1 MRCEG
6 RLREARVRKSVRR
19 ATVVLA
25 LTPLVSVPMGVAAM
39 ATTSGTSS
47 TVTTATPAP
56 PGDSSAVAAEVS
68 GIVSVGKTS
77 AHAASSGSGAHADAV
92 TLFGQRI
99 SGGDQ
104 TKPGSSDG
112 NIIGSGETPL
122 GDAELAPWSAKV
134 TEGGSGSTAQAEAA
148 LAHVNLAD
156 AVELWLLHSQS
167 EAEWTPDQSS
177 GDSQSD
183 GAEVSALG
191 QLDIK
196 VLHSHAHSGKTGTSD
211 LLVIND
217 SEIGSSEQANGQ
229 CEIPADPLLHLI
241 CLTADG
247 GTSSTG
253 VTTSDGTVISVD
265 IGGGELTGTISS
277 SSTKGGI
284 AQTPAAAQPPAKH
297 RNHGGATTGSKLP
310 HTPGPQAAGLP
321 FTGSDAG
328 RLAALGIAL
337 AALGSA
343 MVAFA
348 RRTRGM
354 LAI

>member
-39 ATTSGTSS
+39 ATSSGTSS
-47 TVTTATPAP
+47 TVTTTTPAP

-77 AHAASSGSGAHADAV
+77 AHAASSGSGAHADALN
-92 TLFGQRI
+92 LFGQRV

-112 NIIGSGETPL
+112 NLIGTGDTPL
-122 GDAELAPWSAKV
+122 GDAELAPWSTKV
-134 TEGGSGSTAQAEAA
+134 TEDGSGATAQAEAA

-156 AVELWLLHSQS
+156 VLQLWLLHSQS
-167 EAEWTPDQSS
+167 QAAWTPDKST
-177 GDSQSD
+177 GDSSSD

-196 VLHSHAHSGKTGTSD
+196 VLHSEAHSGATGKSD
-211 LLVIND
+211 LLVINGN
-217 SEIGSSEQANGQ
+217 EIGSSEQADGQ
-229 CEIPADPLLHLI
+229 CEIPADPLIHLL

-265 IGGGELTGTISS
+265 IGGGQLTGTISS
-277 SSTKGGI
+277 SSTQGGK
-284 AQTPAAAQPPAKH
+284 AQTPAPATH
-297 RNHGGATTGSKLP
+297 NGGKTTGGKTTNGSRIP
-310 HTPGPQAAGLP
+310 DAGPAGALP
-321 FTGSDAG
+321 FTGSEAG
-328 RLAALGIAL
+328 RLAALGLAL

-343 MVAFA
+343 MVAFG

-354 LAI
+354 LAV

>member
-1 MRCEG
+1 M
-6 RLREARVRKSVRR
+6 RKSVRR

-25 LTPLVSVPMGVAAM
+25 LTPLMSVPLGVAAF
-39 ATTSGTSS
+39 ATTSGTT
-47 TVTTATPAP
+47 TVTTTTPAP
-56 PGDSSAVAAEVS
+56 PGDSSAVAAEIT

-77 AHAASSGSGAHADAV
+77 AHAASSGSGAHADA
-92 TLFGQRI
+92 LDLLGQRV

-112 NIIGSGETPL
+112 NLIGTGDTPL

-134 TEGGSGSTAQAEAA
+134 TEDSSGSTAQAEAA

-167 EAEWTPDQSS
+167 QAAWTPDKSS
-177 GDSQSD
+177 GDSFSD

-191 QLDIK
+191 ALDIK
-196 VLHSHAHSGKTGTSD
+196 VLHSEAHSGATGKSD
-211 LLVIND
+211 LLVINGN
-217 SEIGSSEQANGQ
+217 EIGSSDQADGQ
-229 CEIPADPLLHLI
+229 CEIPADPLIHLL

-247 GTSSTG
+247 GTSATG
-253 VTTSDGTVISVD
+253 VTTSDGTVVSVD
-265 IGGGELTGTISS
+265 IGGGQLGGTISS
-277 SSTKGGI
+277 SSTKGGKG
-284 AQTPAAAQPPAKH
+284 QTPAPAQH
-297 RNHGGATTGSKLP
+297 NGGTTSGGKTTNGSRLP
-310 HTPGPQAAGLP
+310 HTTGPAAALP

-328 RLAALGIAL
+328 RLAVLGLAF

-343 MVAFA
+343 MVAFG

-354 LAI
+354 LAF

>member
-1 MRCEG
+1 M
-6 RLREARVRKSVRR
+6 RKSVRR

-25 LTPLVSVPMGVAAM
+25 LTPLMSVPLGVAAF
-39 ATTSGTSS
+39 ATTSGTT
-47 TVTTATPAP
+47 TVTTTTPAP
-56 PGDSSAVAAEVS
+56 PGDSSAVAAEIT

-77 AHAASSGSGAHADAV
+77 AHAASSGSGAHADA
-92 TLFGQRI
+92 LDLLGQRV

-112 NIIGSGETPL
+112 NLIGTGDTPL

-134 TEGGSGSTAQAEAA
+134 TEDSSGSTAQAEAA

-167 EAEWTPDQSS
+167 QAAWTPDKSS
-177 GDSQSD
+177 GDSSSD

-196 VLHSHAHSGKTGTSD
+196 VLHSEAHSGATGKSD
-211 LLVIND
+211 LLVINGN
-217 SEIGSSEQANGQ
+217 EIGSSDQADGQ
-229 CEIPADPLLHLI
+229 CEIPADPLIHLL

-247 GTSSTG
+247 GTSATG

-265 IGGGELTGTISS
+265 IGGGQLGGTISS
-277 SSTKGGI
+277 SSTKGGKG
-284 AQTPAAAQPPAKH
+284 QTPAPAQH
-297 RNHGGATTGSKLP
+297 NGGSTSGGKTTNGSRLP
-310 HTPGPQAAGLP
+310 HTTGPSAALP

-328 RLAALGIAL
+328 RLAALGLAF

-343 MVAFA
+343 MVAFG

>member
-1 MRCEG
+1 
-6 RLREARVRKSVRR
+6 VRKSVRR

-25 LTPLVSVPMGVAAM
+25 LTPLMSVPIGVAAY
-39 ATTSGTSS
+39 ATTSGT
-47 TVTTATPAP
+47 TNTITTTTPAP
-56 PGDSSAVAAEVS
+56 PGDSSAVAAEAS

-77 AHAASSGSGAHADAV
+77 AHAASSGSGAHADA
-92 TLFGQRI
+92 LNLLGQRI

-104 TKPGSSDG
+104 TTAGSSDG
-112 NIIGSGETPL
+112 NIIGTGDTPL

-134 TEGGSGSTAQAEAA
+134 TEDSAGSTAQAEAA

-167 EAEWTPDQSS
+167 QASWTPDKSS
-177 GDSQSD
+177 GDSSSD

-191 QLDIK
+191 QLDVK
-196 VLHSHAHSGKTGTSD
+196 VLHSEAHSGATGKSD
-211 LLVIND
+211 LLVINGN
-217 SEIGSSEQANGQ
+217 EIGSSDQADGQ
-229 CEIPADPLLHLI
+229 CEIPADPLIHLL

-265 IGGGELTGTISS
+265 IGGGQLTGTISS
-277 SSTKGGI
+277 SSTKGGKGQAPAP
-284 AQTPAAAQPPAKH
+284 AQHNGGKTSGGKTTNGSRVPNAGGPAAA
-297 RNHGGATTGSKLP
+297 
-310 HTPGPQAAGLP
+310 LP

-328 RLAALGIAL
+328 RLAALGMAL

-343 MVAFA
+343 MVAFG
-348 RRTRGM
+348 RRGRGM
-354 LAI
+354 LAV

>member
-1 MRCEG
+1 M
-6 RLREARVRKSVRR
+6 RKSVRR

-25 LTPLVSVPMGVAAM
+25 LTPLMSVPLGVAAF
-39 ATTSGTSS
+39 ATSSGTSS
-47 TVTTATPAP
+47 TVTTTTPAP

-77 AHAASSGSGAHADAV
+77 AHAASSGSGAHADA
-92 TLFGQRI
+92 LNLLGQRI

-112 NIIGSGETPL
+112 NLIGTGETPL

-134 TEGGSGSTAQAEAA
+134 TEDGSGSTAQAEAA

-156 AVELWLLHSQS
+156 AFEVWLLHSKSQ
-167 EAEWTPDQSS
+167 AAWTPDKST
-177 GDSQSD
+177 GDSSSD

-196 VLHSHAHSGKTGTSD
+196 VLHSEAHSGATGKSD
-211 LLVIND
+211 LLVINGN
-217 SEIGSSEQANGQ
+217 EIGSSEQANGQ
-229 CEIPADPLLHLI
+229 CEIPADPLIHLL

-265 IGGGELTGTISS
+265 VGGGQLTGTISS
-277 SSTKGGI
+277 SSTKGGV
-284 AQTPAAAQPPAKH
+284 AQTPAPAQHNGK
-297 RNHGGATTGSKLP
+297 TTGGRTTNGSRLP
-310 HTPGPQAAGLP
+310 HTTGPAAALP
-321 FTGSDAG
+321 FTGSDAA
-328 RLAALGIAL
+328 RLAALGLAL
-337 AALGSA
+337 AAFGSA
-343 MVAFA
+343 MVAFG
-348 RRTRGM
+348 RRSRGM
-354 LAI
+354 LAT

>member
-1 MRCEG
+1 M
-6 RLREARVRKSVRR
+6 RKSVRR

-25 LTPLVSVPMGVAAM
+25 LTPLMSVPLGVAAF
-39 ATTSGTSS
+39 ATTSGTTT
-47 TVTTATPAP
+47 TVTTTPAP
-56 PGDSSAVAAEVS
+56 PGDSSAVAAEIT

-77 AHAASSGSGAHADAV
+77 AHAASSGSGAHADA
-92 TLFGQRI
+92 LDLLGQRV

-112 NIIGSGETPL
+112 NLIGTGDTPL

-134 TEGGSGSTAQAEAA
+134 TEDSSGSTAQAEAA

-167 EAEWTPDQSS
+167 QAAWTPDKSS
-177 GDSQSD
+177 GDSFSD

-196 VLHSHAHSGKTGTSD
+196 VLHSEAHSGATGKSD
-211 LLVIND
+211 LLVINGN
-217 SEIGSSEQANGQ
+217 EIGSSDQANGM
-229 CEIPADPLLHLI
+229 CEIPADPLIHLL

-247 GTSSTG
+247 GTSATG
-253 VTTSDGTVISVD
+253 VTTSDGTVVSVD
-265 IGGGELTGTISS
+265 IGGGQLGGTISS
-277 SSTKGGI
+277 SSTKGGKGLTPAP
-284 AQTPAAAQPPAKH
+284 AQHNGGKNSGGKTTNGSRLPHTTGPAAA
-297 RNHGGATTGSKLP
+297 
-310 HTPGPQAAGLP
+310 LP

-328 RLAALGIAL
+328 RLAALGLAF

-343 MVAFA
+343 MVAFG

>member
-1 MRCEG
+1 MRK
-6 RLREARVRKSVRR
+6 AVRR

-25 LTPLVSVPMGVAAM
+25 LTPLMSVPLGVAAF
-39 ATTSGTSS
+39 ATTSGTT
-47 TVTTATPAP
+47 TVTTTTPAP
-56 PGDSSAVAAEVS
+56 PGDSSAVAAEIT

-77 AHAASSGSGAHADAV
+77 AHAASSGSGAHADA
-92 TLFGQRI
+92 LDLLGQRV

-112 NIIGSGETPL
+112 NLVGTGDTPL

-134 TEGGSGSTAQAEAA
+134 TEDSSGSTAQAEAA

-167 EAEWTPDQSS
+167 QAAWTPDKSS
-177 GDSQSD
+177 GDSFSD

-191 QLDIK
+191 ALDIK
-196 VLHSHAHSGKTGTSD
+196 VLHSEAHSGATGKSD
-211 LLVIND
+211 LLVINGN
-217 SEIGSSEQANGQ
+217 EIGSSDQANGM
-229 CEIPADPLLHLI
+229 CEIPADPLIHLL

-247 GTSSTG
+247 GTSATG
-253 VTTSDGTVISVD
+253 VTTSDGTVVSVD
-265 IGGGELTGTISS
+265 IGGGQLGGTISS
-277 SSTKGGI
+277 SSTKGGKG
-284 AQTPAAAQPPAKH
+284 QTPAPAQH
-297 RNHGGATTGSKLP
+297 NGGTTSGGKTTNGSRLP
-310 HTPGPQAAGLP
+310 HTTAPAAALP

-328 RLAALGIAL
+328 RLAALGLAF

-343 MVAFA
+343 MVAFG

>member
-47 TVTTATPAP
+47 TVTTTTPAP
-56 PGDSSAVAAEVS
+56 PGDSSAVAAEIS

-92 TLFGQRI
+92 DLFGQRV

-112 NIIGSGETPL
+112 NLIGTGDTPL

-134 TEGGSGSTAQAEAA
+134 TEDGSGSTAQAEAA

-156 AVELWLLHSQS
+156 AFEVWVLHSQS
-167 EAEWTPDQSS
+167 QAAWTPEKSS
-177 GDSQSD
+177 GDSFSD

-196 VLHSHAHSGKTGTSD
+196 VLHSEAHSGATGKSD
-211 LLVIND
+211 LVVINGN
-217 SEIGSSEQANGQ
+217 EIGSSDQAAGM
-229 CEIPADPLLHLI
+229 CEIPADPLLHLL
-241 CLTADG
+241 CLTASG

-253 VTTSDGTVISVD
+253 VTTSGGTVVTVD
-265 IGGGELTGTISS
+265 IGGGQLGGTISG
-277 SSTKGGI
+277 STTQGGT
-284 AQTPAAAQPPAKH
+284 AQTPSSSVKPPAH
-297 RNHGGATTGSKLP
+297 HGHNGGS
-310 HTPGPQAAGLP
+310 TN
-321 FTGSDAG
+321 
-328 RLAALGIAL
+328 
-337 AALGSA
+337 
-343 MVAFA
+343 
-348 RRTRGM
+348 
-354 LAI
+354 